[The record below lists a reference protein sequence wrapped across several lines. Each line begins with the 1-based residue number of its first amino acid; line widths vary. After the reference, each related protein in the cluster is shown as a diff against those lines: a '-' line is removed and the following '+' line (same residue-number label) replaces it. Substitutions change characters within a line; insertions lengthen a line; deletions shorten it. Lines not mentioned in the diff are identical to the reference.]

1 MGRRVE
7 LMETKML
14 TSRLECSG
22 NGVGGNV
29 SLRHQVAFAVR
40 RSAEILLLSPKKKW
54 RKQEDILH

>member
-1 MGRRVE
+1 
-7 LMETKML
+7 METKML

-29 SLRHQVAFAVR
+29 SLRHQVAFTVR
-40 RSAEILLLSPKKKW
+40 GSAEILLLSPKKKW